1 MSAYYVDFSGYCK
14 VEADSASEA
23 EDKFW
28 EYIHDDA
35 PLPRNVYTLEGVE
48 ETTD

>member
-1 MSAYYVDFSGYCK
+1 MSTYYVDFSGWCK

-28 EYIHDDA
+28 EYIRDDA
-35 PLPRNVYTLEGVE
+35 PVALSMTLEGVE